1 MQKNLQTQGIMQNLQ
16 QIQQKWQTKKGKNL
30 SGKKNFERNMMVVPM
45 ADTKNQIIRMFYM
58 EKILMMRRSRS
69 RRSSEK
75 WERLRYAVRS

>member
-1 MQKNLQTQGIMQNLQ
+1 MQNLQ
-16 QIQQKWQTKKGKNL
+16 QIQQKWQTKKDKNL